1 MLVVALPSSSLGRK
15 GWAAR
20 CIEEPGL
27 AASFPFV
34 VRNQVVQ
41 GMVEEPLDDLG
52 CTCCCRCSGLARA
65 DSVAHT
71 GSSACLRTQH
81 SVLGPEPELEQLVVL
96 SVCSEL
102 PLVAAL
108 EHRVQE
114 TDWNLIVTSWVVQT
128 AQ

>member
-1 MLVVALPSSSLGRK
+1 MLVVALPSTSLGRK
-15 GWAAR
+15 DWAAR
-20 CIEEPGL
+20 CLEGPGL
-27 AASFPFV
+27 AALFPFV
-34 VRNQVVQ
+34 VRNQVAQ
-41 GMVEEPLDDLG
+41 GMVGEPLDDLG

-71 GSSACLRTQH
+71 GSSAYWRTQH
-81 SVLGPEPELEQLVVL
+81 FVLGPGPELEQLVVL

-102 PLVAAL
+102 PPVAAL

-114 TDWNLIVTSWVVQT
+114 TGWNLIVTSWVVQT

>member
-1 MLVVALPSSSLGRK
+1 MPVVALPSSLLGRK

-20 CIEEPGL
+20 YIEEPGL

-34 VRNQVVQ
+34 VRNQVAQ
-41 GMVEEPLDDLG
+41 GMVGEPLDDLG
-52 CTCCCRCSGLARA
+52 YTCCRCSGLARA

-71 GSSACLRTQH
+71 GLSAYWRTQH
-81 SVLGPEPELEQLVVL
+81 FVLVLEPELEQLVVL
-96 SVCSEL
+96 SVCSKL

-114 TDWNLIVTSWVVQT
+114 TGWSLIVTSWVVQT